1 MEQAV
6 EPLLVEGKPSDA
18 ELSQHVLK
26 KHTSS
31 RDDRELLAYYELGAT
46 FYSAPKQARESS
58 PCPDES
64 LKTKESSQ
72 KVTS

>member
-18 ELSQHVLK
+18 ELTQHVLK

-31 RDDRELLAYYELGAT
+31 REDQDLLACYELGAT
-46 FYSAPKQARESS
+46 FYSALTQARESG
-58 PCPDES
+58 PCPDQS
-64 LKTKESSQ
+64 LSTKESSE